1 MTALGLVD
9 STRRHPTC
17 DKRGISSLRVSRG
30 GLYRGCELMA
40 HSILVVDD
48 DRAIAAVLADLLIE
62 EGYAGR
68 YVCSGHDALTQ
79 IAQERP
85 ELVLS
90 DVSMPEIDGLT
101 LIRRLRER
109 GDQTPVVLM
118 SGVYAEIDL
127 PGVQFL
133 PKPFDFQDLLR
144 VVEQLVDGQV
154 S

>member
-1 MTALGLVD
+1 
-9 STRRHPTC
+9 
-17 DKRGISSLRVSRG
+17 
-30 GLYRGCELMA
+30 MA

-68 YVCSGHDALTQ
+68 FVCSGQDALTQ

-101 LIRRLRER
+101 LIRRLREE

-118 SGVYAEIDL
+118 SGVYPEIDL

-144 VVEQLVDGQV
+144 VVEQLVVGQV